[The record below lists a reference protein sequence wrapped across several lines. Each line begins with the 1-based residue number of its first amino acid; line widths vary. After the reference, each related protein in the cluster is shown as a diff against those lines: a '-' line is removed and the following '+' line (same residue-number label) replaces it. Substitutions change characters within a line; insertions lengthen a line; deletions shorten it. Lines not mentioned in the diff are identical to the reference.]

1 MRSEM
6 KKRNTEILENAY
18 IGEKCVK
25 YVHKSGLEVYITEK
39 EFSGFYAI
47 FGTRYGSYDNKFTA
61 DGKEYTVPA
70 GIAHFLEHKMF
81 ESLEGTD
88 AFEEYAAIG
97 ADANAYTSIDR
108 TAYLFSCTENFYE
121 ALRVLINMV
130 LTPHFTDENVA
141 KEQGI
146 IGQEIKMSEDRAGS
160 VITFNLFKAMYETN
174 PIRIPIAGTI
184 ESIAEITPE
193 LLYHCYNIFYRMNN
207 MALCVCG
214 KVDAEKVMDIVDEM
228 IPETAQSEV
237 AFEVIDEPAEVYQ
250 KRITA
255 EFEVSRPIF
264 RIGVKFPE
272 AKAED
277 EAVCDILWESLF
289 GECEDFYQEVYESG
303 MVSGYTNYYDF
314 CRVCSYFVVGGHSD
328 DPEAVYA
335 KFCQYLEEKLKNGIS
350 EEAVELAKRALYS
363 ECVGNFESSEN
374 IAETMFESFLV
385 GEKGLDKAES
395 YASVTYGQV
404 SEMAKRVLDERRF
417 ALSVIYSKNHEG
429 GTV

>member
-1 MRSEM
+1 M
-6 KKRNTEILENAY
+6 KDRKTEILENSY

-39 EFSGFYAI
+39 EFSGYYAI
-47 FGTRYGSYDNKFTA
+47 FGTRYGSYDNKFKV

-81 ESLEGTD
+81 ESPEGTD

-121 ALRVLINMV
+121 ALRTLIKMV
-130 LTPHFTDENVA
+130 LTPHFTEENVA

-184 ESIAEITPE
+184 DSIAEITPE

-207 MALCVCG
+207 MALCICG
-214 KVDAEKVMDIVDEM
+214 KVDADQVLDIVDEM
-228 IPETAQSEV
+228 IPEEAQSEV

-250 KRITA
+250 KRISA

-272 AKAED
+272 AKSED
-277 EAVCDILWESLF
+277 ETVCDILWEALF
-289 GECEDFYQEVYESG
+289 GESEDFYQDVYESG
-303 MVSGYTNYYDF
+303 LVSGYSNYYDF
-314 CRVCSYFVVGGHSD
+314 CRVCSYFVVGGNSD
-328 DPEAVYA
+328 DPEAVYT
-335 KFCQYLEEKLKNGIS
+335 KFCEYAENKLKNDIS
-350 EEAVELAKRALYS
+350 EESVELAKRTLYS
-363 ECVGNFESSEN
+363 ECVSNFESSEN
-374 IAETMFESFLV
+374 IAENMFESFLV
-385 GEKGLDKAES
+385 GERGLDKAEA
-395 YASVTYGQV
+395 YAAVTYEQV

-417 ALSVIYSKNHEG
+417 ALSVIYPKNR
-429 GTV
+429 